1 MQPNRSAR
9 YAGKKTLQRAAS
21 SIIATSAWEYKGGF
35 ISLNAERGVFI
46 SKCQMS
52 SACVQKCMQRR
63 MKFTTRESTEC
74 IKRIDALRVPPKLQ
88 VSRYEV

>member
-1 MQPNRSAR
+1 MDVECNATQP
-9 YAGKKTLQRAAS
+9 KRALRWQEDA
-21 SIIATSAWEYKGGF
+21 AACGQYKEGF
-35 ISLNAERGVFI
+35 FSLWNAERGVFI